1 MNFNF
6 RNNQKSGTA
15 IEKDDRNHILA
26 PPELIESII
35 HNLSLELAFFNYQ
48 NYPIPNDPKM
58 RRATFYFRS
67 HLDKRL
73 IGAFVTLR
81 TFMKRWS
88 TQKQILER
96 FPHLKK
102 AFVSLVFKHCVEEGW
117 FTSHPSHVSEKI
129 KCYQVSELMIKS
141 SIYYHTK
148 YVSSRNK
155 LEFIS

>member
-1 MNFNF
+1 MNMQN
-6 RNNQKSGTA
+6 K
-15 IEKDDRNHILA
+15 
-26 PPELIESII
+26 PPELIESVI

-67 HLDKRL
+67 HVDKRI
-73 IGAFVTLR
+73 IGAFVTLK
-81 TFMKRWS
+81 TLQNKCL
-88 TQKQILER
+88 TQKELMDY

-102 AFVSLVFKHCVEEGW
+102 AFVSKVFNHCVEEGW

-129 KCYQVSELMIKS
+129 KCYQASELMIKS

-148 YVSSRNK
+148 YVSSRDK
-155 LEFIS
+155 LKFMS